1 MTPADAD
8 RTAVFARGLTRRFGG
23 LTALDGLDLTV
34 AYGEIFGLVGPDG
47 AGKTTA
53 LRILAGILAPDAGQV
68 EVAGVDVAAD
78 PVRVRD
84 HLAYMSQR
92 FGLYADLT
100 VDENIDFYADL
111 YGIGTRERRAP
122 VAELLALSGMNPF
135 RRRLAGDLSG
145 GMKQK
150 LQLQC

>member
-1 MTPADAD
+1 MTPPDAYQ
-8 RTAVFARGLTRRFGG
+8 TAVLARGLTRRFGE
-23 LTALDGLDLTV
+23 LTALDELDLTV

-111 YGIGTRERRAP
+111 FHGPGD
-122 VAELLALSGMNPF
+122 AEGLDNGADT
-135 RRRLAGDLSG
+135 AGDAAWLGDDAVAAGSKVIRTAAG
-145 GMKQK
+145 
-150 LQLQC
+150 